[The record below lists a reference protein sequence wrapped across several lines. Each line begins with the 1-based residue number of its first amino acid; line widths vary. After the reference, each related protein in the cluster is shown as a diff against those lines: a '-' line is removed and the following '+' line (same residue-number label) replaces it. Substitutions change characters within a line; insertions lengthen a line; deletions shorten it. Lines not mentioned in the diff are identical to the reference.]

1 MKIPSE
7 KSIFEEVIEAPDKD
21 IVDIEKTD
29 RTPKIYFNKH
39 KGIIKITGRAM
50 PENARLF
57 FGPLLQWI
65 EKYIKTPKDKTYIHL
80 DLEYFNS
87 STSKLIIQMLNPLKE
102 IEKKGKELIIE
113 WYYME
118 EDDDILD
125 SGKTFEELSG
135 LKFKYIS
142 YE

>member
-1 MKIPSE
+1 MDILSDKRILEKI
-7 KSIFEEVIEAPDKD
+7 IEAPDKD
-21 IVDIEKTD
+21 VVDISASE
-29 RTPKIYFNKH
+29 RTPKIYFNKNQ
-39 KGIIKITGRAM
+39 GTIKLSERAM

-57 FGPLLQWI
+57 FGPLLEWI
-65 EKYIKTPKDKTYIHL
+65 EKYVQTPKDKTYIHL